1 MDQRKQFIQEMLKQE
16 RPFKHLCQAYGIS
29 ENTGYRWRERFMQ
42 EGSRGLE
49 NRSRA
54 PHHSPA
60 GLPESVLLEII
71 RLKHQPLHGDP
82 RRFEQSTSGCTAPSN
97 CRQKAVSNEYWTR
110 QE

>member
-29 ENTGYRWRERFMQ
+29 ENTGYKWRERFMQ

-71 RLKHQPLHGDP
+71 RLKHQHP
-82 RRFEQSTSGCTAPSN
+82 A
-97 CRQKAVSNEYWTR
+97 
-110 QE
+110 